1 MSSSDAIFAQRFN
14 WLVLL
19 NRNPD
24 ICAAELDGEICL
36 FNPQS
41 AAYLNLNSTGSSIWN
56 LLEAPT
62 ALDDLI
68 SKLQVLYAVDADTCR
83 SETESFVAAALEKGM
98 LLQSQPV

>member
-1 MSSSDAIFAQRFN
+1 M
-14 WLVLL
+14 LL
-19 NRNPD
+19 KRNPD

-56 LLEAPT
+56 LLETPT

-68 SKLQVLYAVDADTCR
+68 SKLEILYAVDADICR
-83 SETESFVAAALEKGM
+83 SETESFVSEALEKGM
-98 LLQSQPV
+98 LLQSQPA